1 MHKFNVTLVALLV
14 AIAAVLGAVAVTRT
28 TGLGS
33 AARQANDAAVSGRTK
48 QLSTFAA
55 KLQQELRAH
64 PPSLPKVPK
73 IPTVP
78 ARPPAAAPAPSAPRI
93 VYHQPPPV
101 VVTVHRH
108 HGDDGSHEAE
118 GGGGGDD

>member
-14 AIAAVLGAVAVTRT
+14 GIAAVLGAVAVTRT

-33 AARQANDAAVSGRTK
+33 AARHANNAAVSGRTK
-48 QLSTFAA
+48 QLSAFAA
-55 KLQQELRAH
+55 KLQKELKAK
-64 PPSLPKVPK
+64 PPALPKVPT
-73 IPTVP
+73 IPKPP
-78 ARPPAAAPAPSAPRI
+78 APAAAPVSSAPRV

-108 HGDDGSHEAE
+108 HGDDGSSEGG